1 MENLDAA
8 RARAGARCRACG
20 RSAGGSTTC
29 CACPARKAGPC
40 PCTRHRIA
48 DALTRR
54 LGTLGVERPA
64 VDVTVVAEIERTAAG
79 KLRIVVPDRLPEA
92 PVA

>member
-1 MENLDAA
+1 VLDARADARPPAA
-8 RARAGARCRACG
+8 RARRARARRRRRRAD
-20 RSAGGSTTC
+20 
-29 CACPARKAGPC
+29 
-40 PCTRHRIA
+40 HRIA
-48 DALTRR
+48 DALTRQ

-64 VDVTVVAEIERTAAG
+64 VDVTVVDAIERTAAG